1 MIAINCLGEY
11 YIPPSGLKEP
21 LPMGGRFEEEMQYD
35 QSTIEKLKQLYDA
48 KKLAVSEG
56 DYERAI
62 RINTGIE
69 RLK

>member
-1 MIAINCLGEY
+1 
-11 YIPPSGLKEP
+11 
-21 LPMGGRFEEEMQYD
+21 MGGRFEEEMQYD

-62 RINTGIE
+62 RIN
-69 RLK
+69 